1 YEYIPGL
8 GFYGLGL
15 IHLIGSIA
23 KASTSIMRQ
32 LIDAG
37 TLSNL
42 PGGLKARG
50 LRIKGDDTPIR
61 PGEFRDVDIGSG
73 KVSEAITFLPY
84 KEPSGVLYQ
93 LMQQLVEEG
102 RRVGSIAEV
111 DVGDMSAEAPV

>member
-1 YEYIPGL
+1 PYVVCIDEDSCKVLSIRRNWEEGDPLFQRRSWFVSYEYIPGL

-61 PGEFRDVDIGSG
+61 PGEFRDVDIGS
-73 KVSEAITFLPY
+73 
-84 KEPSGVLYQ
+84 
-93 LMQQLVEEG
+93 
-102 RRVGSIAEV
+102 
-111 DVGDMSAEAPV
+111 